1 MYVNVSKSSF
11 DVVVLE
17 NKKLVFSNSFSYTT
31 KEDFIYYILFTA
43 EQIQLD
49 TAVFNLYFMG
59 EIYIDSEI
67 YKIAYTY
74 IKNIFFL
81 KSKNSIFKDLEIT
94 NHSNYILL
102 G

>member
-1 MYVNVSKSSF
+1 MYLRALF
-11 DVVVLE
+11 DLMILE
-17 NKKLVFSNSFSYTT
+17 NKKLIFSNSFSYTT

-43 EQIQLD
+43 EQLLLN
-49 TAVFNLYFMG
+49 TEEFELYFMG
-59 EIYIDSEI
+59 EIKAESEI
-67 YKIAYTY
+67 YTIAYTY

-81 KSKNSIFKDLEIT
+81 ESKNSIFKDLEID